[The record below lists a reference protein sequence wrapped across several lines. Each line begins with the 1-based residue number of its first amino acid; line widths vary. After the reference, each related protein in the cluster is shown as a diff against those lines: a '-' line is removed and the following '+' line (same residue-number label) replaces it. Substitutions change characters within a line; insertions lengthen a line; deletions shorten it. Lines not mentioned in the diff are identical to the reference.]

1 MDKQQLA
8 AIAKE
13 FGTPSFVFDT
23 AALTARMREI
33 KAIVGD
39 SVHLCYSIKAN
50 PFLIPAMR
58 ELVETLEVCSPG
70 ELEICE
76 ALHVDPETI
85 LFSGVN
91 KTAEDI
97 EHAMDAG
104 VVRFTAESPLH
115 IRLLNEAALR
125 RGRVYP
131 VLLRLTAGSQ
141 FGMDESDLLD
151 AIAHRSDYAGLRFT
165 GIHYFS
171 GTQRAKLDKDQRKEL
186 AMLGEFMD
194 RLKQDYGF
202 VCGQLTARRPEIRA
216 GALLMPCDIGRLP
229 QIGREDAEAGQTI
242 REVLDDSAGWL
253 NGTSG
258 EALWREAEEN
268 SRSFALESAAEAL
281 AKKPLLCVS
290 GSLDIYTPPA
300 YHCEPL
306 ARAIRA
312 RDGGLLRCVT
322 YPTDHFF
329 ADYRLTVAD
338 TVAEFLLNQL

>member
-1 MDKQQLA
+1 MN
-8 AIAKE
+8 
-13 FGTPSFVFDT
+13 VH
-23 AALTARMREI
+23 ARCQE
-33 KAIVGD
+33 VHYGD
-39 SVHLCYSIKAN
+39 CAHRPDVHGL
-50 PFLIPAMR
+50 L
-58 ELVETLEVCSPG
+58 LPG
-70 ELEICE
+70 RR
-76 ALHVDPETI
+76 
-85 LFSGVN
+85 G
-91 KTAEDI
+91 
-97 EHAMDAG
+97 
-104 VVRFTAESPLH
+104 
-115 IRLLNEAALR
+115 RLLSVLYTAGGVGPFPTVLLLHGIPGCERNFDLAQALR
-125 RGRVYP
+125 RAGFH
-131 VLLRLTAGSQ
+131 VLTFHYSGSWGSDGTYSLAHDLEDAETALDFILR
-141 FGMDESDLLD
+141 DETC
-151 AIAHRSDYAGLRFT
+151 GF
-165 GIHYFS
+165 
-171 GTQRAKLDKDQRKEL
+171 DKDRVF
-186 AMLGEFMD
+186 AVGHSLG
-194 RLKQDYGF
+194 GF

>member
-1 MDKQQLA
+1 MN
-8 AIAKE
+8 E
-13 FGTPSFVFDT
+13 SVFCTEPHYGASPCRPDLHGILIPGRRGRLLSVLYT
-23 AALTARMREI
+23 AAGEGLHPT
-33 KAIVGD
+33 VLLLHG
-39 SVHLCYSIKAN
+39 
-50 PFLIPAMR
+50 IPGWERNLDLAQ
-58 ELVETLEVCSPG
+58 
-70 ELEICE
+70 
-76 ALHVDPETI
+76 
-85 LFSGVN
+85 
-91 KTAEDI
+91 
-97 EHAMDAG
+97 
-104 VVRFTAESPLH
+104 
-115 IRLLNEAALR
+115 ALR
-125 RGRVYP
+125 RAGFHALVFHYSGSWGSDGTYS
-131 VLLRLTAGSQ
+131 LAHDLEDAETALDFILRDET
-141 FGMDESDLLD
+141 FG
-151 AIAHRSDYAGLRFT
+151 F
-165 GIHYFS
+165 
-171 GTQRAKLDKDQRKEL
+171 DKDRVF
-186 AMLGEFMD
+186 AVGHSLG
-194 RLKQDYGF
+194 GF

>member
-1 MDKQQLA
+1 MN
-8 AIAKE
+8 
-13 FGTPSFVFDT
+13 VH
-23 AALTARMREI
+23 ARCQE
-33 KAIVGD
+33 VHYGD
-39 SVHLCYSIKAN
+39 CAHRPDVHGL
-50 PFLIPAMR
+50 L
-58 ELVETLEVCSPG
+58 LPG
-70 ELEICE
+70 RR
-76 ALHVDPETI
+76 
-85 LFSGVN
+85 G
-91 KTAEDI
+91 
-97 EHAMDAG
+97 
-104 VVRFTAESPLH
+104 
-115 IRLLNEAALR
+115 RLLSVLYTAGGVGPFPTVLLLHGIPGCERNFDLAQALR
-125 RGRVYP
+125 RAGFH
-131 VLLRLTAGSQ
+131 VLTFHYSGSWGSDGTYSLAHDLEDAETALDFILRDET
-141 FGMDESDLLD
+141 FG
-151 AIAHRSDYAGLRFT
+151 F
-165 GIHYFS
+165 
-171 GTQRAKLDKDQRKEL
+171 DKDRVF
-186 AMLGEFMD
+186 AVGHSLG
-194 RLKQDYGF
+194 GF

-253 NGTSG
+253 NGTNG